1 MRSALLHRL
10 RAFLELIKFEH
21 TIFALPFAYMGMLL
35 AARGWPRWDQFLWIT
50 LAMAAAR
57 TLGMSANRLADRWID
72 ARNPRTSSRPL
83 LTGAITPGTVW
94 GGMAISALTLA
105 AAAAALGPLPFRL
118 LPGAYL
124 FLLAYPFTK
133 RFTWLSHWIL
143 GATDALAPLGAW
155 AAIRGTLTVPGDTPA
170 WLLFLGVTFWIAGFD
185 LIYAC
190 QDIEVDRRDGLY
202 SIPAQFGPKAA
213 LRLSAVSHALTTVLL
228 ALVGL
233 VAGLNFVFAVGVLAA
248 GGLLAYEHALVHPD
262 DFSRLD
268 TAFFNINSVISLT
281 LFAATLLSVLMV

>member
-1 MRSALLHRL
+1 VLHRL
-10 RAFLELIKFEH
+10 RAFLELIKFKH
-21 TIFALPFAYMGMLL
+21 TIFALPFAYLGMLL

-72 ARNPRTSSRPL
+72 ARNPRTAGRPL
-83 LTGAITPGTVW
+83 HTGAITPGTVW
-94 GGMAISALTLA
+94 AGMAISALILA

-118 LPGAYL
+118 LPGAYV
-124 FLLAYPFTK
+124 FLLIYPFTK

-155 AAIRGTLTVPGDTPA
+155 AAIRGTLTAAGDTPA
-170 WLLFLGVTFWIAGFD
+170 WLLFLAVTFWIAGFD

-202 SIPAQFGPKAA
+202 SVPAQFGPKIA
-213 LRLSAVSHALTTVLL
+213 LRLSAVCHALTTVLL

-233 VAGLNFVFAVGVLAA
+233 VAGLNLAFAVGVVAA
-248 GGLLAYEHALVHPD
+248 GGLLAYEHALVRAD